1 MGLLPG
7 IFSRA
12 DRFPGAWLLLA
23 LAADLA
29 VLLAG
34 GHGWDASWAQRIAEL
49 QRGGY
54 AAPAA
59 AAAPLWVHWLWLC
72 GRLPAALPV
81 SALLLA
87 PVLLGQVL
95 LLLLVHRLQAAQP
108 DAQTGRLP
116 WLMALAALNPALLVD
131 GPLQG
136 QVGLVYALLLA
147 GVLYLLIAGRGL
159 LWVLP
164 LLMLALLLQ
173 AAAWCLLPVLLPL
186 LWRRNAPLLWAGLLP
201 MLLLAELALLPYWLA
216 GGAMAMLRAV
226 YGDGVAFAAAAGG
239 SAHNLW
245 QLLGLAQAGETLP
258 ILSPAR
264 LPGGL
269 GWLLTPRNIGG
280 ALFALWSLC
289 LLLSNWRARDAAHDW
304 RNAVLAVLGYVLWLP
319 GRHAGEL
326 LPAAVLALLGAA
338 RHPRLLPQ
346 ALLLSVLAALDSLLQ
361 RGGWGDG
368 LPSSLLSA
376 ALLAYGLAGLLWLLP
391 ARLPRRAALA
401 AAGCAAAVLVLA
413 LLALRAAP
421 PMPPAAAAPTAAAGV
436 DATRVPGRSN
446 TQGWGSL
453 HIDQSVE
460 GRPLRSGGRAWSGG
474 FGTHAPSIIQL
485 PVPSGAQRFTASAGL
500 DDETAGGRLSFQVYA
515 DRQQL
520 WDSGP
525 INSGEAP
532 RALDLDIAGR
542 TTLQLVVDPLGDNSY
557 DHADWLEPRFV
568 MGR

>member
-7 IFSRA
+7 FSSRA
-12 DRFPGAWLLLA
+12 GRFPGAWLLLA
-23 LAADLA
+23 LAADFA

-34 GHGWDASWAQRIAEL
+34 GHGWDAAWAQRIAEL

-87 PVLLGQVL
+87 PVLLSQVL
-95 LLLLVHRLQAAQP
+95 LLLLVQRLQGAPA
-108 DAQTGRLP
+108 DAQTGRAP
-116 WLMALAALNPALLVD
+116 WLMALAALHPALLVD

-136 QVGLVYALLLA
+136 QAGLVYALPLA
-147 GVLYLLIAGRGL
+147 GALYLLIAGRGL

-164 LLMLALLLQ
+164 LLMLALLQ
-173 AAAWCLLPVLLPL
+173 QPAAWCLLPVLLPL

-216 GGAMAMLRAV
+216 GGAMAMLSAV
-226 YGDGVAFAAAAGG
+226 YGDGVAFAAGAGG
-239 SAHNLW
+239 GAHNLW

-269 GWLLTPRNIGG
+269 GWLLTPRNIGA
-280 ALFALWSLC
+280 ALLALWSLC
-289 LLLSNWRARDAAHDW
+289 LLLSSWRARDAAQHW
-304 RNAVLAVLGYVLWLP
+304 RNAMLAVLGYVLWLP

-338 RHPRLLPQ
+338 RHPRLAPQ
-346 ALLLSVLAALDSLLQ
+346 ALLLALLAALDALLQ
-361 RGGWGDG
+361 PAGWGAG
-368 LPSSLLSA
+368 LPSRLLSA

-391 ARLPRRAALA
+391 ARLPRRAAFA
-401 AAGCAAAVLVLA
+401 AAGCAALVLLLA

-421 PMPPAAAAPTAAAGV
+421 PPLPTAPSAAGV

-446 TQGWGSL
+446 SQGWGSL

-542 TTLQLVVDPLGDNSY
+542 ATLQLVVDPLGDNSY